1 MTWEYYEDP
10 RPDVQ
15 ALVSVRGRRCL
26 DVGCA
31 AGALAAALKAAGAA
45 HVAGI
50 EIDPRAAARARPRVD
65 VLVEGSVVDCAL
77 PFRNGEF
84 DYIIFA
90 DVLEHL
96 RDPDATLQRTLPYLA
111 PHGRVVVS
119 VPNTRFY
126 LVLARLV
133 FDRWAYT
140 DAGVRDRDHVR
151 LFTRRSLERM
161 LAANGLAIER
171 LSRNFRLL
179 EDQRQIGRVAALAT
193 RVARRT
199 IAPALAP
206 DLMAYQ
212 YIVVARKA

>member
-1 MTWEYYEDP
+1 
-10 RPDVQ
+10 
-15 ALVSVRGRRCL
+15 
-26 DVGCA
+26 
-31 AGALAAALKAAGAA
+31 LKAAGAA

-50 EIDPRAAARARPRVD
+50 EIDPEAAARARPRVD
-65 VLVEGSVVDCAL
+65 VLVEGSVLDCGL
-77 PFRNGEF
+77 PFGDGEF

-96 RDPDATLQRTLPYLA
+96 RDPDAALQRTLPHLA
-111 PHGRVVVS
+111 PDGRLVVS
-119 VPNTRFY
+119 VPNMRFY

-161 LAANGLAIER
+161 LAANGLVIER

-179 EDQRQIGRVAALAT
+179 DDQRQIGRMAALAT
-193 RVARRT
+193 RVASRT

-206 DLMAYQ
+206 DLLAYQ
-212 YIVVARKA
+212 YVAVARRRT